1 MEPANLTFRQAVEED
16 LPAIV
21 ALLADDEMGQQREDP
36 SLPLAAP
43 YLKVFE
49 TIKSDP
55 NQNLIVATNEEGAVI
70 GTLQLFFLAGF
81 ARLGSWR
88 GEIEAVRIAKQHRG
102 SGLGKQMIEWAIS
115 QCRERDCKLVQL
127 TMDKNRT
134 NTRHFYEKLG
144 FEASHEGFKL
154 KL

>member
-1 MEPANLTFRQAVEED
+1 M
-16 LPAIV
+16 
-21 ALLADDEMGQQREDP
+21 
-36 SLPLAAP
+36 
-43 YLKVFE
+43 KVFE

-55 NQNLIVATNEEGAVI
+55 NQNLIVVEDAGGNVI
-70 GTLQLFFLAGF
+70 GTFQLFFLAGF
-81 ARLGSWR
+81 ARMGAWR

-102 SGLGKQMIEWAIS
+102 SGLGQQMIEWAIS

-127 TMDKNRT
+127 TMDKNRIDAH
-134 NTRHFYEKLG
+134 RFYEKLG

>member
-36 SLPLAAP
+36 GLPLAAP

>member
-1 MEPANLTFRQAVEED
+1 MGNTDITFRHAVDDD

-21 ALLADDEMGQQREDP
+21 ALLADDDIGQQREDP

-55 NQNLIVATNEEGAVI
+55 NQNLIVVEDAGGNVI
-70 GTLQLFFLAGF
+70 GTFQLFFLAGF
-81 ARLGSWR
+81 ARMGAWR

-102 SGLGKQMIEWAIS
+102 SGLGQQMIEWAIS

-127 TMDKNRT
+127 TMDKNRIDAH
-134 NTRHFYEKLG
+134 RFYEKLG